1 MAELRASAVP
11 DPVTGRL
18 WLLHRKVFPFLADG
32 RTVDVAKKV
41 PICKD
46 CRVPLA
52 RLRPG
57 LPKFALANDLW
68 VGRLPDALAELSEGA
83 KLLLPLARALIKRYN
98 CKTEGSKWRHEGQ
111 LVKAFIGNVCAVPQA
126 SSGELSHVVPP
137 SETALQES
145 LLLVLTGFEEDL
157 AKGYQKELGVPV
169 GVFRRAHEYI
179 RRCNKAYSEG
189 FWDEEQGPSRLSCDE
204 QVLGLPRVLAR
215 CLRRQ
220 APVDGEV
227 TRVRQQGPADSPDGV
242 IGGEVGGPVVGIVG
256 GVVGGRGWWHDWWCW
271 FRWLC

>member
-1 MAELRASAVP
+1 MTIGALGQDPGAERRCSLRHRKECCVCARAKWVQEMEEVYFFRTPPGGCEDALVSEIGMGGAAVPVREDAVGFEHDSSVQEVSRRQLAQEMFSPERYHGRWSYSLPGHEALGGIPLAELRASAVP

-98 CKTEGSKWRHEGQ
+98 CKTEGSKWRH
-111 LVKAFIGNVCAVPQA
+111 
-126 SSGELSHVVPP
+126 
-137 SETALQES
+137 
-145 LLLVLTGFEEDL
+145 
-157 AKGYQKELGVPV
+157 
-169 GVFRRAHEYI
+169 
-179 RRCNKAYSEG
+179 
-189 FWDEEQGPSRLSCDE
+189 
-204 QVLGLPRVLAR
+204 
-215 CLRRQ
+215 
-220 APVDGEV
+220 
-227 TRVRQQGPADSPDGV
+227 
-242 IGGEVGGPVVGIVG
+242 
-256 GVVGGRGWWHDWWCW
+256 
-271 FRWLC
+271 